1 MKNVASKKLEKR
13 CPPAELGIL
22 AGMILSGIDSLDD
35 DADSLMGMGSISE
48 DDIPKSQSRNV
59 TVIRRRLATLNPES
73 RNASADDLLVLCPAL
88 VTLLERG
95 AVAGIT
101 SKQAPALVRALNGL
115 ISDLCLD
122 GSAVSKEAKQGAKNA
137 LSCIKPKPRD

>member
-22 AGMILSGIDSLDD
+22 AGMILSGIASLDD
-35 DADSLMGMGSISE
+35 DADFLMGMGSISE
-48 DDIPKSQSRNV
+48 GDIPKSQSRHVNL
-59 TVIRRRLATLNPES
+59 IRRRLAVLNPES
-73 RNASADDLLVLCPAL
+73 RDASADDLLVLCPAL
-88 VTLLERG
+88 VTLLEKG

-101 SKQAPALVRALNGL
+101 SKQAPALIRALNGL

-122 GSAVSKEAKQGAKNA
+122 GSEVTKQVAKIV
-137 LSCIKPKPRD
+137 LSCLEPQPRA

>member
-35 DADSLMGMGSISE
+35 DADFLMGMGSISE

-88 VTLLERG
+88 VTLLEKG

-101 SKQAPALVRALNGL
+101 SKQSPALVRALNGL

-122 GSAVSKEAKQGAKNA
+122 GSAVGDEAKKVARRAKS
-137 LSCIKPKPRD
+137 LVR

>member
-1 MKNVASKKLEKR
+1 MKNVDAKSLGKR
-13 CPPAELGIL
+13 CLPAELAIL

-35 DADSLMGMGSISE
+35 DADFLMGMGSISE

-59 TVIRRRLATLNPES
+59 NVIRRRLAVLNPES
-73 RNASADDLLVLCPAL
+73 RNASADDLLVLRPAL
-88 VTLLERG
+88 VTLLEKG

-101 SKQAPALVRALNGL
+101 SKQAPALVRTLNGL

-122 GSAVSKEAKQGAKNA
+122 GSEVSKEAKQGAKNA
-137 LSCIKPKPRD
+137 LPCLKPKPRD